1 MSTSHSP
8 ASLLKKIVDKLL
20 DEIVDWKKAAA
31 LLSTGLLA
39 FATATLAW
47 LRGSFV
53 LRGWW
58 LAAILAYVVVL
69 TVIAMIY
76 LQQAIQRSRKF
87 QEIRVEEPGVG
98 LEWRLRLDPEDCV
111 HTRLQDYSP
120 RFLLDILTGPF
131 HLPDKC
137 ECSAEVGFVVDSD
150 ARIRYRPVC
159 SRCQPD
165 EYRERLPEIDPIA
178 QTARLAVAREIQ
190 RVFRTGESARIRK
203 RRVLTLDSSGPTS
216 RLLARKVPNPIL
228 TRKREGYEVHPS

>member
-1 MSTSHSP
+1 MIHWP
-8 ASLLKKIVDKLL
+8 ASLLKKIADKLL

-39 FATATLAW
+39 FAAGTLTW

-58 LAAILAYVVVL
+58 LAAILAYVVIL
-69 TVIAMIY
+69 SVIAMIY

-87 QEIRVEEPGVG
+87 REIRVEEPGVG
-98 LEWRLRLDPEDCV
+98 LEWRLRLDPEDWV
-111 HTRLQDYSP
+111 HSRLQDYSP
-120 RFLLDILTGPF
+120 RFLLDILSGPF
-131 HLPDKC
+131 HLLDKG
-137 ECSAEVGFVVDSD
+137 ECSAEVGFVMDSD
-150 ARIRYRPVC
+150 GRTGYRPVC

-165 EYRERLPEIDPIA
+165 EYRERLPDIDPIA

-190 RVFRTGESARIRK
+190 RVFRTGERARIRK

-216 RLLARKVPNPIL
+216 RLLAGKVRNPML
-228 TRKREGYEVHPS
+228 TPKREGHEVRTS